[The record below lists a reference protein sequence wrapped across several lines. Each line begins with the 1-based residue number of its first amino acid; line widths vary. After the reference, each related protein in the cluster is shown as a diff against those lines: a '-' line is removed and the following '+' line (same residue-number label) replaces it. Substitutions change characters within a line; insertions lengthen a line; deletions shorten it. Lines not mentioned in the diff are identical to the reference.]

1 MDKRLIKYLEKV
13 NRKLE
18 QGQHVIVE
26 FKCEYGIF
34 HVPLKDIKF
43 RTDLVTLNGADFYLD
58 IDDSFTFDYND
69 CACTEPILYGE
80 HDIKIGFKQED
91 SYIPEHE

>member
-18 QGQHVIVE
+18 QGKHVTVE

-34 HVPLKDIKF
+34 HVPLKNIKF
-43 RTDLVTLNGADFYLD
+43 RTDLITLNGEDFYMD
-58 IDDSFTFDYND
+58 IDDSFTFRFSDYD
-69 CACTEPILYGE
+69 CSEPKLYGE
-80 HDIKIGFKQED
+80 HNIKVGFRQED